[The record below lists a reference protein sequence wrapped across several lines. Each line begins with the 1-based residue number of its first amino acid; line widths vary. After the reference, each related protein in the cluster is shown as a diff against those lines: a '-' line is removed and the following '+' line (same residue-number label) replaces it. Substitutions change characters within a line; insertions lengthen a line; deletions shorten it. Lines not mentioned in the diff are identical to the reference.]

1 MDLQELRDNCCST
14 LKQKY
19 ELDKKAEEVMVNY
32 IKSYVKEK
40 GVKEK
45 NVYTLEPKGLWFFYN
60 DWTVV
65 NITSI
70 VYTERSNE
78 QDPKSN
84 IEIYGTSRY
93 GYEYF
98 SLDRY
103 FRFKEIE
110 NVFNILK

>member
-1 MDLQELRDNCCST
+1 MDLQELRNNCYST

-60 DWTVV
+60 DWSTCY
-65 NITSI
+65 IRSI

-84 IEIYGTSRY
+84 IEIYGTIGKEYRY
-93 GYEYF
+93 F
-98 SLDRY
+98 TLDRY

-110 NVFNILK
+110 NVFKILK